1 MSLTSRWMD
10 GALHMFD
17 ISHYAMQGNTADMI
31 CCCKNCETGGGEIK
45 YSVQFSY
52 CSIRSISTRIT
63 ATPVRS
69 FHERPAMSQ

>member
-31 CCCKNCETGGGEIK
+31 CCCKNYETGGGEIK
-45 YSVQFSY
+45 YSVQFS
-52 CSIRSISTRIT
+52 SVI
-63 ATPVRS
+63 VL
-69 FHERPAMSQ
+69 FGDQF